1 MYKVNYYTLCKM
13 QDGSVGNIK
22 QFDNVW
28 YTEQEIEIMQTELQ
42 RVVDIMYNDKYQP
55 VIMSIE
61 RIKGHCGR

>member
-1 MYKVNYYTLCKM
+1 MYKVNYYTLGKM

-55 VIMSIE
+55 VIVSIE